1 MIHNSTIP
9 PRSGNARFKIA
20 DPATSDS
27 SIGAA
32 AGPSILRTPGVVP
45 ALGAD
50 GAEAT
55 GSSVTRGPESTSSD
69 AASFPAWPAVA
80 WPAAASPFGVAAGLS
95 SIVLRLLANWVI
107 NFLL

>member
-1 MIHNSTIP
+1 MIHNSTTP
-9 PRSGNARFKIA
+9 PMSGSARFNIA

-50 GAEAT
+50 G
-55 GSSVTRGPESTSSD
+55 RQN
-69 AASFPAWPAVA
+69 
-80 WPAAASPFGVAAGLS
+80 GL
-95 SIVLRLLANWVI
+95 
-107 NFLL
+107 